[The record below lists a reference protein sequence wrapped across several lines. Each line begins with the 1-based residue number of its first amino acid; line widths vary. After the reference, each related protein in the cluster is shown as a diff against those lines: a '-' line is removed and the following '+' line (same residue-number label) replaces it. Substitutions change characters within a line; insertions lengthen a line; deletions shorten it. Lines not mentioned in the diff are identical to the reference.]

1 MKKLLFIALA
11 PLLFFGCANDFEN
24 KKEQL
29 DLIVERN
36 EDCQEYREVL
46 ENKIDLSNFFEA
58 KIGEIFYSPKT
69 ESCLFVLETT
79 EGKEV
84 DRGAGM
90 LVSVFTTTKK
100 LIDVFSDEL
109 IFESTKTGSAEPPLD
124 SYFVEFNEIIAEYKN

>member
-1 MKKLLFIALA
+1 MKKIVFCVLASFLL
-11 PLLFFGCANDFEN
+11 FGCANNFED

-36 EDCQEYREVL
+36 EECQKYREVL
-46 ENKIDLSNFFEA
+46 GNKIDLSNFFEA
-58 KIGEIFYSPKT
+58 EIGEIFYSSKT
-69 ESCLFVLETT
+69 DSWLFILETT

-100 LIDVFSDEL
+100 LIDVFEDEL
-109 IFESTKTGSAEPPLD
+109 IYEDTKTEMGEPPLD
-124 SYFVEFNEIIAEYKN
+124 GYFVEFNEIVAEYKN